1 MPWQHRVVKAGK
13 SRCARWLGVVGLAS
27 LLVATTAGCSGG
39 SDSQGLPPAL
49 VDVVEG
55 FAAGTGGGIGVAV
68 LGSGGEPRLLSAG
81 PAKPD
86 GGFPVTDAT
95 VFRVASVTKTYLAA
109 LTLLLVDDGRL
120 ALDAPLRS
128 LFAAVGV
135 WGDVTVR
142 ELLSHTSGVPR
153 SGPTVDP
160 SAWRTPAD
168 MAWKPICAPG
178 ACRNYADE
186 NYVVIGLVIER
197 VTATPLEQVLRE
209 RILAPLELGRTFLE
223 PAEQPTAPVA
233 RHPDRAVWKPLP
245 GIVTSAVELARF
257 GQALFDGS
265 LIKAQSLRAMLDFE
279 ATSDIPCAE
288 ECHMSFPYGLGVWR
302 YPDVGES
309 AVWGNDGSTGSYLAF
324 VPARRQ
330 TIAVVTNVEPWPDGF
345 GPSIMPAVTRDTCP

>member
-1 MPWQHRVVKAGK
+1 MPWQHRVVKVGK
-13 SRCARWLGVVGLAS
+13 ARCACWLGAVGLAS

-55 FAAGTGGGIGVAV
+55 FAASTGGGIGVAV
-68 LGSGGEPRLLSAG
+68 LGSGGEPRRLSAG
-81 PAKPD
+81 AASRD
-86 GGFPVTDAT
+86 GGSTVTDAT

-109 LTLLLVDDGRL
+109 LTLQLVDDGRL

-128 LFAAVGV
+128 LFGDVGV

-142 ELLSHTSGVPR
+142 QLLSHTSGLPR

-168 MAWKPICAPG
+168 IAWQPLCAAG
-178 ACRNYADE
+178 TCRNYADE

-209 RILAPLELGRTFLE
+209 RIVAPLGLRRTFLE

-233 RHPDRAVWKPLP
+233 RHPVRPVWKPLP
-245 GIVTSAVELARF
+245 GIVTNAEELARF
-257 GQALFDGS
+257 GQALFDGA
-265 LIKAQSLRAMLDFE
+265 LITAQSLRAMLDFD
-279 ATSDIPCAE
+279 ATADIPCAE

-302 YPDVGES
+302 YPDVGEC
-309 AVWGNDGSTGSYLAF
+309 AVWGNDGSTGSYVAF
-324 VPARRQ
+324 APARRQ
-330 TIAVVTNVEPWPDGF
+330 TVAVVTNVEPWPDGF
-345 GPSIMPAVTRDTCP
+345 GQSIIPAATRDTCR